1 MKKISVLFLLLLSA
15 AVGRAAGMS
24 LRINLNDGR
33 SETYSLDE
41 HPRISFDESNMLVG
55 SDKLSTSYSRS
66 EVMSFDFVKTPTSAV
81 DASIA
86 EETVYSLKDNVFT
99 CEGRTITVYSAGGT
113 AVAAGEGSVSLESLA
128 RGLYIITVNN
138 KSIKY
143 IKR

>member
-1 MKKISVLFLLLLSA
+1 M

-66 EVMSFDFVKTPTSAV
+66 FVLRLRGKRR
-81 DASIA
+81 
-86 EETVYSLKDNVFT
+86 E
-99 CEGRTITVYSAGGT
+99 R
-113 AVAAGEGSVSLESLA
+113 VSQ
-128 RGLYIITVNN
+128 N
-138 KSIKY
+138 
-143 IKR
+143 